1 MKSFSES
8 LFRKVSV
15 LVLALALPPS
25 SWGAEVAP
33 VVMAVSGTVS
43 SGGSESLGKGDPIEL
58 GKPISSGDQSGVI
71 IRPVPGQG
79 VVLDVNTS
87 AKINSADVTVGDG
100 GSTRSSGIELLNGHT
115 NITVAKATSGSN
127 QTALKMPSAVLT
139 TSGGNFS
146 GFSDSNGNQH
156 AVVYAGSVA
165 INVNKGGSA
174 ATGSNPVILKPGQVA
189 KWNREGTENLL
200 EVLDLRA
207 GTVSEYLDGN
217 LIGSRLA
224 TPAEL
229 KAARD
234 FFLGGLSAFRVM
246 ATTEQKMEF
255 AQIVADINKVLQG
268 AGFGAIPPSSEW
280 FLFPNLGD
288 EPLNFP
294 ADFASP
300 VEP

>member
-1 MKSFSES
+1 MKTHFKPQHHLFALLS
-8 LFRKVSV
+8 LGL
-15 LVLALALPPS
+15 LVPHLAS
-25 SWGAEVAP
+25 GAEVAP
-33 VVMAVSGTVS
+33 VVMAVSGAVS
-43 SGGSESLGKGDPIEL
+43 SGGTESLSKGDTIEL
-58 GKPISSGDQSGVI
+58 GKAISSGDQSGVI

-79 VVLDVNTS
+79 FVLDVNSS
-87 AKINSADVTVGDG
+87 AKITMADVTAGDG
-100 GSTRSSGIELLNGHT
+100 GSSRSSGIELLNGHT
-115 NITVAKATSGSN
+115 NITVANATSGSN

-139 TSGGNFS
+139 SSGGNFS

-174 ATGSNPVILKPGQVA
+174 ATVSNPVILKPGQVA

-229 KAARD
+229 QAARD

-246 ATTEQKMEF
+246 ATTEQKLEF